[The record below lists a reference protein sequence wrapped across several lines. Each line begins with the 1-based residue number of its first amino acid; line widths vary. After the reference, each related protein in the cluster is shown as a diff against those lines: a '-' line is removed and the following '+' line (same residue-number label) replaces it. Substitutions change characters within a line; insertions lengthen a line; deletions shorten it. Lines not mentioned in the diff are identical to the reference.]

1 MLFDSRSLEP
11 IYQLKLGEAGSSF
24 TFEVAQKNGI
34 PYSLINKAKK
44 KVERGKI
51 RFDKS
56 IAALQKERSNLRRNN
71 DSLRDK
77 EVKATQRATKLE
89 DTQER
94 VHQKLQDFQELYDGY
109 QRFIQL
115 GKKFDSLAANFEN
128 NKKKKLL
135 LDELM
140 KLVIT
145 ENVKRQPVKKKEA
158 PKVIKQQKGNQ
169 KQVEQEVIQKVQE
182 IRTEKIK
189 AKVALVKE
197 EEKKPQIALKINDK
211 VRLADSKSVG
221 TIDSIE
227 KGKVTINYGF
237 FTTIAPIEQLE
248 KVGQ

>member
-1 MLFDSRSLEP
+1 
-11 IYQLKLGEAGSSF
+11 
-24 TFEVAQKNGI
+24 
-34 PYSLINKAKK
+34 
-44 KVERGKI
+44 
-51 RFDKS
+51 
-56 IAALQKERSNLRRNN
+56 
-71 DSLRDK
+71 
-77 EVKATQRATKLE
+77 
-89 DTQER
+89 
-94 VHQKLQDFQELYDGY
+94 QDFQELYDGY